1 MYANTQIFTCSMHK
15 YTEELERY
23 IGKYFETILL
33 GRSDIR
39 NQQLRQNIKEYY
51 NLVEVCTHT

>member
-1 MYANTQIFTCSMHK
+1 MYANRQILVCSMYE
-15 YTEELERY
+15 YTEELEKY

-39 NQQLRQNIKEYY
+39 NQQLIQNIKEYY
-51 NLVEVCTHT
+51 NVFEVCTHA